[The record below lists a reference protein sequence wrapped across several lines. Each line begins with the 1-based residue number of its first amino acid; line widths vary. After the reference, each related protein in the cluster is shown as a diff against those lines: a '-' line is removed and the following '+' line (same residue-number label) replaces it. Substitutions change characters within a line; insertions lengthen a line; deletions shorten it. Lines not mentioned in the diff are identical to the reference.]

1 MHPSDT
7 LESPRFPR
15 PRSQSDGQPAF
26 SAFTPPKHL
35 NKPQGSPAAIQESKP
50 WTGNEWKFVP
60 PQVKKASTKVDVATE
75 KPTPSFSFES
85 LAENVVETIN
95 DMRPDHLCEFIRL
108 LDSSCPDHDLSF
120 DPPSEWFDS
129 GSLEAQDFVRRNLI
143 DCVKIW
149 LEPPAKSDMIVT
161 VMVALINLERTTRF
175 GLDDEEL
182 AKVKDLQIKTKDK
195 DKEKEKEKEQGGAF
209 KREWGK
215 PKVTEAK
222 DDVLDTPS
230 INPIYDELN
239 VSARATYT

>member
-1 MHPSDT
+1 M
-7 LESPRFPR
+7 PR
-15 PRSQSDGQPAF
+15 
-26 SAFTPPKHL
+26 
-35 NKPQGSPAAIQESKP
+35 
-50 WTGNEWKFVP
+50 
-60 PQVKKASTKVDVATE
+60 QVKKASTKADVATE
-75 KPTPSFSFES
+75 KPTPSLTFES

-129 GSLEAQDFVRRNLI
+129 GSWEAQDFVRRNLI

-222 DDVLDTPS
+222 DDVLDAPS